1 MLSGSIRMPAM
12 PKPLFSRQ
20 RRISCLALLLSIG
33 LHLALLL
40 LPRHEPVVEQG
51 SPSPIQARLLPAP
64 AEPKAEP
71 AAAVILPT
79 PAVAPV
85 RTPARRPTPTAKPK
99 VRPQAPTSKAPSAI
113 SDTPTW
119 TAGEKAEMD
128 NFLDELARTPQPT
141 LAQRALAMAREQG
154 RQMAAQDG
162 SEDAL
167 LEMRPNAPPVHPFS
181 LESYLNGLV
190 RRLNRSATAVQRDTQ
205 APGVQPA
212 AVRFRLN
219 PDGSL
224 RSFEVLNAG
233 DQAAE
238 IAFIRAVI
246 EHAIPFLPFPPDI
259 DRAARSLGIT
269 ICIRPGSG
277 DGGLGFSRMSG
288 NRC

>member
-1 MLSGSIRMPAM
+1 MPR
-12 PKPLFSRQ
+12 PFLSRQ
-20 RRISCLALLLSIG
+20 RRTSFLALLLSCG

-40 LPRHEPVVEQG
+40 LPRHEPVADQG
-51 SPSPIQARLLPAP
+51 APSPIQARLLPAP
-64 AEPKAEP
+64 TVPKAEP
-71 AAAVILPT
+71 AAVVTPPAPPAAPT
-79 PAVAPV
+79 
-85 RTPARRPTPTAKPK
+85 RTPARRSTPSAAKPN
-99 VRPQAPTSKAPSAI
+99 VRAQPPTTKAPSAI

-119 TAGEKAEMD
+119 TAAEKAEME
-128 NFLDELARTPQPT
+128 NFLDNLARTPQPT

-154 RQMAAQDG
+154 QQMAAQDA

-190 RRLNRSATAVQRDTQ
+190 RHLNRSATAVQRDTRD
-205 APGVQPA
+205 PGIQPA
-212 AVRFRLN
+212 AIRFKLN

-246 EHAIPFLPFPPDI
+246 DRAIPFLPFPPDI
-259 DRAARSLGIT
+259 DRAARSIGIT

-277 DGGLGFSRMSG
+277 DGGLGFTRMSG